1 MSRSLLLLLGRHSVQ
16 SLVPA
21 TLISQVESLL
31 ENHRLQHA
39 ADLADQERRK
49 QLYGGTNVD
58 EVEKEQLQYIYQRIG
73 FQCFKETLFEDAGKY
88 LFEGALDPRVLV
100 SYYPQLCG
108 PSNSTEDTVDMF
120 AGVAEHMPTESSVE
134 EIIAANLVRNYSP
147 HLSPNTREAPSTSE
161 LRKILSLA
169 AEDMLEAFLRKCR
182 TKRVLENQGLG
193 GKGGKGEAILTTSRQ
208 DEYAVVDTVLV
219 KLFAKSEKTR
229 DLYALVHEPHH
240 IVIPE
245 VEPVLI
251 KNGQYNALCELF
263 QQAGDHEKLL
273 EVWAKLIDGEWSDE
287 DVSDPVQTMV
297 TYLTNLNERGDRSTL
312 ITQLTQKWAL
322 WLVPEKRAPDQG
334 LKLLMSCRAPARVG
348 GKRSTRHQ
356 RNQSTPNP
364 DLIAQSEAEDQ
375 QLLHRLR
382 EVNPSVALQYLEY
395 LILQRGSKAQDIHME
410 YAMACTDELL
420 GHLKNDEGIER
431 LWRAKASSYF
441 SSSTSSLLGTL
452 PPSASSSSP
461 TSSTSTPLPFISY
474 FASTTP
480 DSPSKRVRLKNLL
493 FLQASGLYDVNAVK
507 QRILSASEGDDK
519 KGKYKPLLA
528 LELAV
533 LESKLGN
540 HRSVLECLVRDVGD
554 NVSAEAYCTA
564 TADNGPVKGG
574 GRQVIPTHVCRMIAD
589 TTEGLAGWKDIIVAT
604 QEADIDSKALV
615 QMLLEVY
622 MSVDDTEKMMN
633 GKSNPQKL
641 QQVQVARLLNSQGI
655 YLDVCDVIQTFPSS
669 WPMHL
674 LSPFITRSLRRTLH
688 ASHEGQI
695 LKMVSLA
702 ENWDVKE
709 RTWAILR
716 EEGFV
721 VEEAAEGGEES
732 KEIMDEANV
741 VLDEK
746 AVLSSSE
753 PPVDII
759 SDYKGE

>member
-49 QLYGGTNVD
+49 QLYGGANVN
-58 EVEKEQLQYIYQRIG
+58 EKEQLQYIYQRIG

-120 AGVAEHMPTESSVE
+120 AGVAEHMPTGSSVE
-134 EIIAANLVRNYSP
+134 EIVAANLVRNYSP

-251 KNGQYNALCELF
+251 KNGQYNALCELL

-322 WLVPEKRAPDQG
+322 WL
-334 LKLLMSCRAPARVG
+334 LLMSCRAPARVG

-431 LWRAKASSYF
+431 LWRAK
-441 SSSTSSLLGTL
+441 GTL

-461 TSSTSTPLPFISY
+461 TTSTSTPLPFISY

-622 MSVDDTEKMMN
+622 MS
-633 GKSNPQKL
+633 SNPQKL